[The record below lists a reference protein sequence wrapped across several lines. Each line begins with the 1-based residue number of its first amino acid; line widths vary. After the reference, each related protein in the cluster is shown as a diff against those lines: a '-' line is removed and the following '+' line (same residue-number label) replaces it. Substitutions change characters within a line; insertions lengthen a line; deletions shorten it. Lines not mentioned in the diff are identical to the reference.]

1 MFLMN
6 IIRDIADPNPINRL
20 PQTGTGLLI
29 LIVGG
34 LLLLALIGVAAFF
47 IVKKIKN
54 K

>member
-6 IIRDIADPNPINRL
+6 IIRDIADPNPINRITYEG
-20 PQTGTGLLI
+20 PGLLVLI
-29 LIVGG
+29 LGG